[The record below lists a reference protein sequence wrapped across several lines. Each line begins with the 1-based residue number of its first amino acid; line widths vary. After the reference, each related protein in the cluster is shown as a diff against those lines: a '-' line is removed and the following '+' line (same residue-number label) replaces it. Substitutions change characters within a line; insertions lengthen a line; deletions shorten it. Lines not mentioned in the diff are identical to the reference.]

1 MEFSFNKAVKGI
13 IIFLLVAVCI
23 LRSAIALDFYRI
35 LGVKKD
41 ASKSDIKKAYHKLAL
56 ELHPDKTDFEPGS
69 TEAEEAVRK
78 FIEVA
83 TAYEVLSDPAR
94 RKRYD
99 TLGPESEQKGRQQ
112 TFVTRQY
119 ADEPFDM
126 TLRFNGGVFEF
137 HYTKQKE
144 KVVPDTRVT
153 VPITLEDLYRGK
165 KLTRTVS
172 RQRICPHCN
181 GTGAAAEE
189 HIHTCTLCSGTG
201 RTMYLNDE
209 SHERHD
215 HYHFHDHDDHHGHSD
230 HDNHG
235 HKALF
240 QQVVHTKCHRCDGT
254 GKYVEKEHKCP
265 VCGGERT
272 VMESKTFALDVLPGN
287 YKKAFR
293 FENEGAQQF
302 GHKSGNLVFNLQ
314 ILKHKRF
321 SQAGS
326 DLRYSI
332 DVSLVDALV
341 GFERTITHL
350 DGREIS
356 VKHDIVTYNG
366 RMIKIKGEGLPIVQE
381 SEKPKDE
388 DTPSHGDLI
397 VTFDVKFPRRL
408 TRAQKDALKAVMD
421 EDDIAVLE
429 DVILLAA
436 SAEDLNDFENERRFT
451 RFSGLDFCP
460 MDYYFLIFDSEAK
473 GRQNKEAAR

>member
-1 MEFSFNKAVKGI
+1 MALAFQKAAKAI
-13 IIFLLVAVCI
+13 AIFLLVAVCI
-23 LRSAIALDFYRI
+23 LRTAIALDFYRI

-83 TAYEVLSDPAR
+83 TAYEVLSDPVR

-119 ADEPFDM
+119 GDEPFDM
-126 TLRFNGGVFEF
+126 MLRFNGGVFEF
-137 HYTKQKE
+137 HYTKEKE
-144 KVVPDTRVT
+144 KVVPDTRVS
-153 VPITLEDLYRGK
+153 VPISLEDLYKGK

-189 HIHTCTLCSGTG
+189 HIHTCSLCSGTG
-201 RTMYLNDE
+201 RAMYLNDE

-215 HYHFHDHDDHHGHSD
+215 HFHEHDDDHDHYDHGPR
-230 HDNHG
+230 G
-235 HKALF
+235 HKTLF

-272 VMESKTFALDVLPGN
+272 VMESKTFTLDVLPGD

-293 FENEGAQQF
+293 FENEGAQQY

-326 DLRYSI
+326 DLRYSM

-341 GFERTITHL
+341 GFERMITHL
-350 DGREIS
+350 DGREIN

-366 RMIKIKGEGLPIVQE
+366 RMIKIKGEGLPIVQQ
-381 SEKPKDE
+381 SEEQKGE
-388 DTPSHGDLI
+388 DVPSHGDLI

-408 TRAQKDALKAVMD
+408 TRAQKESLKAVMD

-436 SAEDLNDFENERRFT
+436 SAEDLNDFENERRYT

-460 MDYYFLIFDSEAK
+460 MDYYFLIFDGEPTKGPQSEETA
-473 GRQNKEAAR
+473 Q